1 MRILFVI
8 CLSLLGLSF
17 FATTVHAGEIDAKVE
32 AALAAEG
39 RPEADIARDR
49 NRMPLQTLQFFGLQD
64 DMRVLEL
71 LPGGGWYTRVLAPV
85 LADNGKLYVALGTRR
100 VKENI
105 APLPGFEN
113 IEILEVDANIRRP
126 EGERLYV
133 MDDFDFGVSD
143 LDMVLT
149 FRNVHNFGEEGRM
162 RMHLESFDALKS
174 GGVYGIVD
182 HTRRHMEPDD
192 YENRRRIDPVLVIK
206 EVQAAGFEFVDY
218 TDLHYR
224 ADDELEYEVGRRS
237 VSGNT
242 DRFTFLFRKP

>member
-1 MRILFVI
+1 MKFVPVL
-8 CLSLLGLSF
+8 CLMF
-17 FATTVHAGEIDAKVE
+17 FASLVHASDIDAKVE
-32 AALAAEG
+32 AALNAEG
-39 RPEADIARDR
+39 RPEADAARDR
-49 NRMPLQTLQFFGLQD
+49 NRRPLQTLKFFGLED

-105 APLPGFEN
+105 APLPGFEKV
-113 IEILEVDANIRRP
+113 EVLETNENVRRP

-133 MDDFDFGVSD
+133 MDEFEFGVED

-162 RMHLESFDALKS
+162 LMHRASFEALKS
-174 GGVYGIVD
+174 GGVYGVVD
-182 HTRRHMEPDD
+182 HTRRHMERDD

-218 TDLHYR
+218 TDLHFR